1 MPDCGSESRRIVWFS
16 EVGLADVPLVG
27 GKNAALGEMIQSLT
41 DLGIRVPN
49 GFCVTTS
56 AFEEFLSGGGLD
68 ALIET
73 HLSEDRLLAI
83 EAIQSKGRLI
93 REAFLATPVPEAL
106 SGEICQAYRT
116 LCGSSPEPIKVAV
129 RSSATLEDS
138 IDASFAGQQETY
150 LNISG
155 EEDLIRATRACF
167 ASLYT
172 DRAIT
177 YRRDRWFSQTQV
189 LISVAVQQMVRSDL
203 ASAGVMFTLDTESGF
218 REAIL
223 INAAYGLGE
232 EVVSGSVDPDEYLVF
247 KPMLREGYR
256 PIIRRR
262 SGAGSRSVV
271 TLEAGG
277 SLPEVTQKKDAQAS
291 CFCLKDDEI
300 LLLSRWACL
309 IEAHFSQRYGQPTPM
324 DIEWAKDGITDLM
337 YVVQAR
343 PETVH
348 GRAPPKALEI
358 ARIERPLA
366 APLLKGRSIG
376 AQVASGPVH
385 QIRQIE
391 DLPAF
396 RAGEVLVAAKTDP
409 DWEPAMKMAA
419 AIITDTG
426 GRTCHA
432 AIVSRELGIPAV
444 VGTGTATSVLKEGA
458 WVTVCCA
465 EGDTGLVYAGR
476 VPYRTERVDLADLP
490 RPKTRLML
498 NVGNPEQA
506 LRLSFLPCD
515 GVGLA
520 RLEFIIADAIGIHP
534 EALLHPDQIDDPEV
548 RHEIEHRVRG
558 YPHPADFYVDRLA
571 EGIGTIA
578 AAFYPREVIVR
589 ASDFKSNE
597 YASLLGGR
605 WFEPREENPMLGF
618 RGASRYYDAAFR
630 DAFALEARAVL
641 RVRQDMGLQ
650 NLQLMIPFVRTVEE
664 AERVIFELKTHGLV
678 RGEEGL
684 ALYVMCEIPSNLF
697 QVEELAHWFDGFSI
711 GSNDLTQLIL
721 GIDRDSSRLAA
732 LYDERHPVVLGAIL
746 EVIAKVKA
754 TGRKIGICGQAPS
767 DYPEFMEALVKA
779 GIDSISLSPD
789 ALVPALKRV
798 AEMEATLSG
807 TSPL

>member
-1 MPDCGSESRRIVWFS
+1 MPDLGSEKRRIVWFS
-16 EVGLADVPLVG
+16 EVGLGDVHLVG
-27 GKNAALGEMIQSLT
+27 GKNAALGEMVQSLT

-49 GFCVTTS
+49 GFCVTTC
-56 AFEEFLSGGGLD
+56 AFEEFLTSQGLD
-68 ALIET
+68 DLIES
-73 HLSEDRLLAI
+73 HLTEDRLLDI
-83 EAIQSKGRLI
+83 EAIQMKGRLI
-93 REAFLATPVPEAL
+93 REAFLAVPVPEAL
-106 SGEICQAYRT
+106 SREIRQAYRT
-116 LCGSSPEPIKVAV
+116 LCGVSPEPIKVAV

-138 IDASFAGQQETY
+138 IDASFAGQQETF

-155 EEDLIRATRACF
+155 EEDLIKATRACF

-189 LISVAVQQMVRSDL
+189 QISVAIQQMVRSDL

-223 INAAYGLGE
+223 INAAFGTGE
-232 EVVSGSVDPDEYLVF
+232 GVVSGAVDPDEYLVF
-247 KPMLREGYR
+247 KPTLREGYR

-262 SGAGSRSVV
+262 SE
-271 TLEAGG
+271 L
-277 SLPEVTQKKDAQAS
+277 SLDGVQKKDAEVKS
-291 CFCLKDDEI
+291 YCLNDDEI

-324 DIEWAKDGITDLM
+324 DIEWAKDGVTGLM
-337 YVVQAR
+337 FVVQAR
-343 PETVH
+343 PETVY
-348 GRAPPKALEI
+348 GRALPKALEMTHI
-358 ARIERPLA
+358 DRPSSP
-366 APLLKGRSIG
+366 PLLKGRSIG
-376 AQVASGPVH
+376 IQVASGPVH
-385 QIRQIE
+385 LIRQIA

-396 RAGEVLVAAKTDP
+396 RPGEVLVSARTDP

-419 AIITDTG
+419 AIVTDTG

-444 VGTGTATSVLKEGA
+444 VGTGKATSILKDGA
-458 WVTVCCA
+458 RVTVCCS
-465 EGDTGLVYAGR
+465 EGETGLVYAGDL
-476 VPYRTERVDLADLP
+476 PHRTETLDLADLP
-490 RPKTRLML
+490 RSKTRLML

-506 LRLSFLPCD
+506 LRLSFLPSD

-534 EALLHPDQIDDPEV
+534 LALLHPDQIDDSAV
-548 RHEIEHRVRG
+548 RQEIERRVGG
-558 YPHPADFYVDRLA
+558 YAHPEDFYVDRLA

-605 WFEPREENPMLGF
+605 WFEPEEENPMLGF

-630 DAFALEARAVL
+630 DAFGLEARAVL
-641 RVRQDMGLQ
+641 RVRRDMGLQ
-650 NLQLMIPFVRTVEE
+650 NLNLMIPFVRTVEE
-664 AERVIFELKTHGLV
+664 AERVIFELKTHGLL

-684 ALYVMCEIPSNLF
+684 ELYVMCEIPSNLF
-697 QVEELAHWFDGFSI
+697 QVEALAQWFDGFSI

-721 GIDRDSSRLAA
+721 GVDRDSSRLAA

-754 TGRKIGICGQAPS
+754 TGSKIGICGQAPS
-767 DYPEFMEALVKA
+767 DYPEFMEALVEA

-789 ALVPALKRV
+789 ALVPALMRV
-798 AEMEATLSG
+798 AALEARIFGASKTEDASFRR
-807 TSPL
+807 